1 MFTKSAV
8 FAVGFSALLFGCST
22 EPGTGTDETQE
33 IIDNLQQVGYAAND
47 IRVVDGVVYVGND
60 AEVSLTASREMLL
73 GDDSTDEQYRTFN
86 LVGGPNPSTICVN
99 GAPLAGFGVLS
110 VGLDLAI
117 GNYNALF
124 NAGISRLRFQRVNG
138 GPVAGCNF
146 FINSTTLAGV
156 QGGSAGFPSGGAPF
170 GLIRIG
176 TGLTAFSVDVSE
188 HVITHELGHCIGFRH
203 SDFFNR
209 SISCGGAAVN
219 EENPPSGLGAVLIP
233 GTPAGAAVGQSLMN
247 SCFRATE
254 NGEFTATDVTAVNFL
269 Y

>member
-1 MFTKSAV
+1 MFTKATA
-8 FAVGFSALLFGCST
+8 FAVGLSALLFGCST
-22 EPGTGTDETQE
+22 EPGTGADDTQE
-33 IIDNLQQVGYAAND
+33 IIDNLQQAGYPASD
-47 IRVVDGVVYVGND
+47 IQVVDGVVYVGND

-73 GDDSTDEQYRTFN
+73 GDSTDEQYRTFN

-99 GAPLAGFGVLS
+99 GAPLAGFAALS
-110 VGLDLAI
+110 QGLDLAI

-124 NAGISRLRFQRVNG
+124 NAGISRLRFARVNG
-138 GPVAGCNF
+138 GPVAGCTF

-156 QGGSAGFPSGGAPF
+156 QGGSAGFPAGGAPF
-170 GLIRIG
+170 GIIRIG
-176 TGLTAFSVDVSE
+176 TGLTAFNVNVSE
-188 HVITHELGHCIGFRH
+188 HVITHELGHTIGFRH

-233 GTPAGAAVGQSLMN
+233 GTPAGAVVGQSIMN

-254 NGEFTATDVTAVNFL
+254 NGEFTASDVTAMNFL